1 MLEHLAKHPKNKLFK
16 NTDQSLSSN
25 TSEYEASSTRSK
37 SHTSTCIWD
46 PDIQRV
52 IWGKIEKLIIINRKF
67 TQDPQPIEHVLL
79 HWTSLPVQ
87 SQEMKFSWE

>member
-1 MLEHLAKHPKNKLFK
+1 MHLFPKKTLTTKILEHLAKHPKNKLFK

-46 PDIQRV
+46 PANIESYM
-52 IWGKIEKLIIINRKF
+52 GKNRK
-67 TQDPQPIEHVLL
+67 INNH
-79 HWTSLPVQ
+79 
-87 SQEMKFSWE
+87 

>member
-37 SHTSTCIWD
+37 SHTFTCIWD
-46 PDIQRV
+46 PANIENYR
-52 IWGKIEKLIIINRKF
+52 GKK
-67 TQDPQPIEHVLL
+67 
-79 HWTSLPVQ
+79 
-87 SQEMKFSWE
+87 